1 VPVTKEATLNDVDA
15 PPGLPPAL
23 ATAPHLHIAN
33 RVSLG
38 PRAGYAPFTG
48 AAAEGDVILSV
59 DSGSRMACFDAL
71 CDIQPLCVHLDLG
84 YGTSNS
90 IFGRFCEREG
100 MDHDTVGP
108 AGGVF
113 RAVKSCKL
121 AFVHGQ
127 MLGRRLVYARSD
139 PCFGKLDE
147 RVYSAVALYVECGFY
162 TPFGAD
168 TTGFVETGFTA
179 QQRARPEGSAVFV
192 KGGTL
197 LRDVQQR
204 DDDNDNDDPGFD
216 FWADISGIRL
226 HLTVSHA
233 RIRRPYKFD
242 YARVVQFLRC
252 SFTGESQ
259 PRELA
264 LVLPYV
270 STHQSCG
277 LTYGEIVTTPDPAAA
292 LRLVDVATID
302 HVAHLM
308 PRWAYRTA
316 TLAGHSKEWRR

>member
-1 VPVTKEATLNDVDA
+1 MPVHLSHPSQAITRQQARGEAAAEPPRPYLPTAGGLRSVYEYVPVTKEATLNDVDA

-127 MLGRRLVYARSD
+127 MLGRRLV
-139 PCFGKLDE
+139 
-147 RVYSAVALYVECGFY
+147 
-162 TPFGAD
+162 
-168 TTGFVETGFTA
+168 
-179 QQRARPEGSAVFV
+179 
-192 KGGTL
+192 
-197 LRDVQQR
+197 
-204 DDDNDNDDPGFD
+204 
-216 FWADISGIRL
+216 
-226 HLTVSHA
+226 
-233 RIRRPYKFD
+233 
-242 YARVVQFLRC
+242 
-252 SFTGESQ
+252 
-259 PRELA
+259 
-264 LVLPYV
+264 
-270 STHQSCG
+270 
-277 LTYGEIVTTPDPAAA
+277 
-292 LRLVDVATID
+292 
-302 HVAHLM
+302 
-308 PRWAYRTA
+308 
-316 TLAGHSKEWRR
+316 